1 MSITTLIQLTQLS
14 RYRLHNNQLIPVTGY
29 GTWQVPAEDAL
40 KLVYEALEI
49 GYRHI
54 DLAEI
59 YGNQRECA
67 QAIHKFC
74 QDTKTPREDIWFTTK
89 IWNDDHGYDETREA
103 VKKIADDVK
112 EYVGYVDLVL
122 IHLPLTNKKK
132 RLDTWKALQEFTK
145 PNDHILIRLL
155 GVSNYG
161 IRHLDEL
168 FEWDGLTVPP
178 VINQLELHPWSPQV
192 KLREYCVRKDI
203 HLEAYSPLTQG
214 KKLNDP
220 ELKLLAQQSGDLP
233 AAILLKWS
241 YLQGFIVLVKLSDV
255 KRMKENFD
263 VLPPGKPDDDC
274 TVERFM
280 GKVDLDPGVLAKLNK
295 PNSHDVI
302 AWGGNDPT
310 EYDG

>member
-1 MSITTLIQLTQLS
+1 MSITTLIQLTQSS
-14 RYRLHNNQLIPVTGY
+14 RYRLRNNQLIPVTGY
-29 GTWQVPAEDAL
+29 GTWQIPGEDAA
-40 KLVYEALEI
+40 KLVYEALQI

-54 DLAEI
+54 DLAEA

-74 QDTKTPREDIWFTTK
+74 EDTGVPREEIWFTTK
-89 IWNDDHGYDETREA
+89 IRNNDHGYDETMEA
-103 VKKIADDVK
+103 VKKIARDVK

-122 IHLPLTNKKK
+122 VHLPLSNKKK
-132 RLDTWKALQEFTK
+132 RLGTWQALQEHTK
-145 PNDHILIRLL
+145 PNDTILIRLL

-161 IRHLDEL
+161 TRHLDEL
-168 FEWDGLTVPP
+168 FDWDGLTVPP

-214 KKLNDP
+214 KKLLDP
-220 ELKLLAQQSGDLP
+220 ELKLLEQETGDLA

-241 YLQGFIVLVKLSDV
+241 YLQGFIVLVKLSNE

-263 VLPPGKPDDDC
+263 VLPPGNDDSC

-280 GKVDLDPGVLAKLNK
+280 GKVDLDPEALAKLNK
-295 PNSHDVI
+295 PNSHEVI
-302 AWGGNDPT
+302 AWGGKDPT